1 MACHP
6 PSCSALKTPQSLDLS
21 VPPARVLLVIPTLDQ
36 SGAEKQLTLLAT
48 GLPRD
53 EFEVRVVALTRGG
66 PYAADLE
73 RNGIPL
79 TVLGKR
85 WKFDP
90 FCLRKLSRLVH
101 EWRPDVIHTWLFAAN
116 SYGRMVAGGRGQ
128 PPVIVSE
135 RCVDTWKSGWQLQLD
150 RWQIPR
156 TARLVGNSHSV
167 ADFYR
172 QQRFPVERI
181 RVVPNGI
188 ELPDPVETLSTAE
201 RESRRASLCG
211 LPAGAKVM
219 GFVGR
224 LARQKRVLDLIW
236 MLVLLENIRQD
247 VYLLLVG
254 DGPERESLER
264 FARELNVESR
274 VIFLGHRQ
282 DIPAILPLLDVFCLA
297 SDFEGMSNS
306 VMEAM
311 AVGLPVLASD
321 IPPNRE
327 LVVEGETGHLIPVG
341 DRAGYARAALSLLD
355 RPDKAEQMGTAG
367 RQRMAT
373 EFSIRKMVEGYAQV
387 YREVLE
393 GCGRREAKI

>member
-1 MACHP
+1 
-6 PSCSALKTPQSLDLS
+6 
-21 VPPARVLLVIPTLDQ
+21 VPPARILLVIPTLDR
-36 SGAEKQLTLLAT
+36 SGAEKQFTLLAT

-53 EFEVRVVALTRGG
+53 QFDVRVVALTRGG
-66 PYAADLE
+66 PYAEDLE
-73 RNGIPL
+73 QHGVPL
-79 TVLGKR
+79 AILGKR

-90 FCLRKLSRLVH
+90 FCLRKLSRLIRT
-101 EWRPDVIHTWLFAAN
+101 WKPDVIHTWLFAAN
-116 SYGRMVAGGRGQ
+116 SYGRIVAGGKRQ

-135 RCVDTWKSGWQLQLD
+135 RCVDTWKSGWQLKLD

-156 TARLVGNSHSV
+156 TARLVGNSQSV

-172 QQRFPVERI
+172 GQQFPSNRI

-188 ELPDPVETLSTAE
+188 ELPEPASALPPAE
-201 RESRRASLCG
+201 RDRRRAALCG

-224 LARQKRVLDLIW
+224 LARQKRVIDLLW
-236 MLVLLENIRQD
+236 TMVLLENVRD
-247 VYLLLVG
+247 DAYLVLVG
-254 DGPERESLER
+254 DGPEREWLER
-264 FARELNVESR
+264 FARDLNVENR

-282 DIPAILPLLDVFCLA
+282 DIPAILPLFDVFCLS

-321 IPPNRE
+321 IPANRE
-327 LVVEGETGHLIPVG
+327 LVVEGRTGYLIPVG
-341 DRAGYARAALSLLD
+341 DRAAYARAVLSLFE
-355 RPDKAEQMGTAG
+355 RPDMAENLGNAG

-373 EFSIRKMVEGYAQV
+373 EFSVPQMIQGYV
-387 YREVLE
+387 DIYRDVIASKAV
-393 GCGRREAKI
+393 GRRG

>member
-1 MACHP
+1 M
-6 PSCSALKTPQSLDLS
+6 
-21 VPPARVLLVIPTLDQ
+21 PPARVLLVIPTLDR

-53 EFEVRVVALTRGG
+53 EFDVRVVALTRGG

-73 RNGIPL
+73 RHGIPL

-90 FCLRKLSRLVH
+90 FCLRKLSRLIR
-101 EWRPDVIHTWLFAAN
+101 EWQPHLIHTWLFAAN
-116 SYGRMVAGGRGQ
+116 AYGRMVAGGRGQ

-150 RWQIPR
+150 RWQISR
-156 TARLVGNSHSV
+156 TARLVGNSQSV
-167 ADFYR
+167 ADFYK
-172 QQRFPVERI
+172 QQQFPADRI
-181 RVVPNGI
+181 RVVPNGL
-188 ELPDPVETLSTAE
+188 ELPEATNLATAE
-201 RESRRASLCG
+201 RDRRRAELCG
-211 LPAGAKVM
+211 LHPGAKVL

-224 LARQKRVLDLIW
+224 LARQKRILDLIW

-254 DGPERESLER
+254 DGPEREGLER

-274 VIFLGHRQ
+274 VLFLGHRQ

-311 AVGLPVLASD
+311 AAGLPVLASD
-321 IPPNRE
+321 IAPNRE
-327 LVVEGETGHLIPVG
+327 LVQEGQTGFLIPVG

-355 RPDKAEQMGTAG
+355 HPDQAQQMGAAG

-373 EFSIRKMVEGYAQV
+373 DFSVAKMIDGYATI
-387 YREVLE
+387 YRDVL
-393 GCGRREAKI
+393 KTT

>member
-1 MACHP
+1 M
-6 PSCSALKTPQSLDLS
+6 
-21 VPPARVLLVIPTLDQ
+21 PPARVLLVIPTLDR

-53 EFEVRVVALTRGG
+53 QFDVRVVALTRGG
-66 PYAADLE
+66 PYAEDLE
-73 RNGIPL
+73 RHGVPL
-79 TVLGKR
+79 TILGKR

-90 FCLRKLSRLVH
+90 LCLWKLSRLIKT
-101 EWRPDVIHTWLFAAN
+101 WNPDVIHTWLFAAN
-116 SYGRMVAGGRGQ
+116 SYGRMVAGGGHR

-135 RCVDTWKSGWQLQLD
+135 RCVDTWKSGWQLGLD
-150 RWQIPR
+150 RYQIPR
-156 TARLVGNSHSV
+156 TARLVGNSQSV

-172 QQRFPVERI
+172 GQQFPADRI

-188 ELPDPVETLSTAE
+188 ELPEAANALSPVE
-201 RESRRASLCG
+201 RDRRRADLCG
-211 LPAGAKVM
+211 LPAGAKVL

-236 MLVLLENIRQD
+236 MLVLLENVRDDI
-247 VYLLLVG
+247 YLLLVG
-254 DGPERESLER
+254 DGPEREWLER
-264 FARELNVESR
+264 FARDLDIESK

-282 DIPAILPLLDVFCLA
+282 DIPAILPLLDAFCLA

-321 IPPNRE
+321 IPANRE
-327 LVVEGETGHLIPVG
+327 LVVEGETGYLIPIG
-341 DRAGYARAALSLLD
+341 DRAAYARAALSLFE
-355 RPDKAEQMGTAG
+355 RPDMAERLGNAG

-373 EFSIRKMVEGYAQV
+373 EFSVGQMIQGYIGIYQ
-387 YREVLE
+387 EVIA
-393 GCGRREAKI
+393 EAKTR

>member
-1 MACHP
+1 M
-6 PSCSALKTPQSLDLS
+6 
-21 VPPARVLLVIPTLDQ
+21 PPARVLLVIPTLDR

-53 EFEVRVVALTRGG
+53 QFDVRVVALTRGG
-66 PYAADLE
+66 PYAEDLE
-73 RNGIPL
+73 SHGIPL

-90 FCLRKLSRLVH
+90 FCQRRLSRLIR

-116 SYGRMVAGGRGQ
+116 AYGRLVAGGPGQ
-128 PPVIVSE
+128 PPVVVSE
-135 RCVDTWKSGWQLQLD
+135 RCVDSWKSGWQLKLD
-150 RWQIPR
+150 SWQIPR
-156 TARLVGNSHSV
+156 TARLVGNSNSV

-172 QQRFPVERI
+172 QQQFPADRI

-188 ELPDPVETLSTAE
+188 ELPESAHGLPSAE
-201 RESRRASLCG
+201 RDRRRYELAG
-211 LPAGAKVM
+211 LPPGAKVL

-236 MLVLLENIRQD
+236 MLVLLESLRPDI
-247 VYLLLVG
+247 YLLLVG

-264 FARELNVESR
+264 FVRELNVESR

-306 VMEAM
+306 IMEAM

-327 LVVEGETGHLIPVG
+327 LVQEGQTGYLVPVG
-341 DRAGYARAALSLLD
+341 DRAAYARAAVLLIED
-355 RPDKAEQMGTAG
+355 AQLAERLGAAG
-367 RQRMAT
+367 RQRMADD
-373 EFSIRKMVEGYAQV
+373 FSIEKMVAGYAQI
-387 YREVLE
+387 YREVIS
-393 GCGRREAKI
+393 AKS

>member
-1 MACHP
+1 M
-6 PSCSALKTPQSLDLS
+6 
-21 VPPARVLLVIPTLDQ
+21 PPARILLVIPTLDR
-36 SGAEKQLTLLAT
+36 SGAEKQFTLLAT

-53 EFEVRVVALTRGG
+53 QFDVRVVALTRGG
-66 PYAADLE
+66 PYAEDLE
-73 RNGIPL
+73 RHGVPL
-79 TVLGKR
+79 TILGKR

-90 FCLRKLSRLVH
+90 FCLRKLSRLIRT
-101 EWRPDVIHTWLFAAN
+101 WKPDVIHTWLFAAN
-116 SYGRMVAGGRGQ
+116 SYGRIVAGGTRQ

-135 RCVDTWKSGWQLQLD
+135 RCVDTWKSGWQLKLD

-156 TARLVGNSHSV
+156 TARLVGNSQSV

-172 QQRFPVERI
+172 GQQFPSNRI

-188 ELPDPVETLSTAE
+188 ELPEPASALSPAE
-201 RESRRASLCG
+201 RDRRRAALCG

-224 LARQKRVLDLIW
+224 LARQKRVIDLLW
-236 MLVLLENIRQD
+236 TLVLLENVRED
-247 VYLLLVG
+247 AYLVLVG
-254 DGPERESLER
+254 DGPEREWLER
-264 FARELNVESR
+264 FARDLNVENR

-282 DIPAILPLLDVFCLA
+282 DIPATLPLFDVFCLS

-321 IPPNRE
+321 IPANRE
-327 LVVEGETGHLIPVG
+327 LVVEGRTGYLIPVG
-341 DRAGYARAALSLLD
+341 DRAAYARAVLSLFE
-355 RPDKAEQMGTAG
+355 RPDMAENLGNAG

-373 EFSIRKMVEGYAQV
+373 EFSVPQMIQGYMDI
-387 YREVLE
+387 YRDVIASQAV
-393 GCGRREAKI
+393 GRRY